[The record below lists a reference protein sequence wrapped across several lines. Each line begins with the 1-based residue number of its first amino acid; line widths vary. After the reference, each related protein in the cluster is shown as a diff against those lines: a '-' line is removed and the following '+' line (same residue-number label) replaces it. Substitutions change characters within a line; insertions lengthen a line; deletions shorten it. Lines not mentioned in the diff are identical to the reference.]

1 MGAGRRLTGKMRCA
15 RALVLGGL
23 VLLAA
28 ACETAKTGETTLPD
42 TEAIKDAPEITGDE
56 ATQLVRRTERNVKQ
70 YEELRLQGQTGS
82 MVAVRRTIAQ
92 TVDDNF
98 ATFKRVALDEESSV
112 QRNMAIQALG
122 FANEYRDE
130 ARDMLV
136 AMLGDDDPWILA
148 NAALALSRLKDP
160 ETDLSRLITLVGHAD
175 KEVRTNAATALMEIY
190 NVQQT
195 PRRLTPQHYAAIDRL
210 VSLLHDKATTRGRRA
225 AVFALANL
233 QHPEVLD
240 HLASALEDSDE
251 MVQIGG
257 LYGIER
263 LGDQRGL
270 EPVLEFMSSTPSAEA
285 ASWAKKALVRI
296 AVQGGFTNTPSEL
309 DKLGTS
315 AKLWRKWFRAA
326 RNK

>member
-1 MGAGRRLTGKMRCA
+1 MHEKRRPTCEMRY
-15 RALVLGGL
+15 ALWGL
-23 VLLAA
+23 LLLAA
-28 ACETAKTGETTLPD
+28 ACETQKTGETTLPD
-42 TEAIKDAPEITGDE
+42 TEAIKDAPELSGDE
-56 ATQLVRRTERNVKQ
+56 ATQLVRRTERNVKH

-82 MVAVRRTIAQ
+82 MVAVRRTIAR
-92 TVDDNF
+92 TVDENF
-98 ATFKRVALDEESSV
+98 PAFREVALDTSTSV

-122 FANEYRDE
+122 FANEYRAD
-130 ARDMLV
+130 ARDLLV
-136 AMLGDDDPWILA
+136 GTLGDEDPWILA

-175 KEVRTNAATALMEIY
+175 KEVRTSAATALMEIY
-190 NVQQT
+190 NVRQT
-195 PRRLTPQHYAAIDRL
+195 PRKLTPQHYAAIDRL

-233 QHPEVLD
+233 QHPETLD

-263 LGDQRGL
+263 LGDQRAL
-270 EPVLEFMSSTPSAEA
+270 EPVLEFLAKTPSAEA

-315 AKLWRKWFRAA
+315 AKLWRRWFRAA
-326 RNK
+326 RND

>member
-1 MGAGRRLTGKMRCA
+1 MRCA
-15 RALVLGGL
+15 LWGL
-23 VLLAA
+23 LLLAA
-28 ACETAKTGETTLPD
+28 ACETTKTGETTLPD
-42 TEAIKDAPEITGDE
+42 TETIKDAPEVTGDE
-56 ATQLVRRTERNVKQ
+56 DTQLVRRTERNVK
-70 YEELRLQGQTGS
+70 YFEELRLQGQTGS
-82 MVAVRRTIAQ
+82 MMAVRRTIAR
-92 TVDDNF
+92 TVDENF
-98 ATFKRVALDEESSV
+98 PTFQRIALDKQVSV
-112 QRNMAIQALG
+112 QRNMAIQAIG
-122 FANEYRDE
+122 FAAEYRTK
-130 ARDMLV
+130 ARDLLV
-136 AMLGDDDPWILA
+136 GLLDEDDPWILA
-148 NAALALSRLKDP
+148 NAALALSRLADP
-160 ETDLSRLITLVGHAD
+160 ETELTRLITLVGHAD
-175 KEVRTNAATALMEIY
+175 KEVRTSAATALMEIF

-195 PRRLTPQHYAAIDRL
+195 PRQLPPQYYAAIDRL

-233 QHPEVLD
+233 QHPETLD

-263 LGDQRGL
+263 LGDQRAL
-270 EPVLEFMSSTPSAEA
+270 EPVLEFLSKTASAEA

-315 AKLWRKWFRAA
+315 SKLWRRWFRAA